1 MMKINFYICVKL
13 KPVKIKCFISLFVL
27 LLLFSAQVKSQS
39 TTAKS
44 INESI
49 IAARSKVL
57 KDTVETKNLL
67 QKAISDAVSIKNDT
81 CLAKAYEVYG
91 IMYAKRG
98 LNRKGLEYFSKEY
111 DASKR
116 SGFKFHIATAL
127 QNMSNVQSELGD
139 NKGSINSSLQA
150 LAIFQKL
157 NNKAKEANALMNLG
171 ITYISLGDYSTAMQ
185 YQLKA
190 LEIREKLN
198 NKYDLAYSQHAL
210 AALYNRMKNNDKA
223 LEYNFKALK
232 SFQELKDESISSS
245 IIFNIATIRIRT
257 KSYDEAKKNIESIIP
272 YFEKLNKAESLR
284 KCYTQLINIADLQGD
299 EAAAEKYLA
308 KAVEY
313 SKLNGSATN
322 DVDVWLNRCR
332 LNIVNKK
339 YDEAENDLY
348 KAQEIAKKSKD
359 HFNII
364 NVKRQFIALY
374 NESGQGKKAERMLND
389 FVKLK
394 DSVLNETNI
403 LKLNEL
409 NTKYETEKKEA
420 AITLLNKENNF
431 KQLQLKNN
439 FLEIAQNKFLID
451 KQNQSILINQL
462 EIRNKN
468 QLVKNQQL
476 DANKKAQNIKS
487 LKKQSQIQNL
497 EIENKK
503 LELKQK
509 NIWLIF
515 GGIMFLT
522 SLISAFFI
530 YRNYQHKQE
539 KRLQKEIFR
548 QQELETKALFE
559 GEQNERIRIA
569 RDLHD
574 SVGQMLSLVKMN
586 LSSQEQNPE
595 TENIQGLVDNTI
607 SEVRNISHNL
617 IPEELNFGIFP
628 ALENLSD
635 KVNASSKTKMEIN
648 IPEEIKEIKFQKQ
661 NELSIYR
668 IVQEVVNNM
677 IKHADASSID
687 LSISKL
693 ENSLIINIKDNGKG
707 LDDDSISKSS
717 GIGWK
722 NINARVHMMD
732 GKIKI
737 ESEKLAGTQIEI
749 TLPQNG

>member
-1 MMKINFYICVKL
+1 MKIKR
-13 KPVKIKCFISLFVL
+13 FISSFTLCFVIL
-27 LLLFSAQVKSQS
+27 MLFSIQVKSQ
-39 TTAKS
+39 TTSISAKN

-49 IAARSKVL
+49 LAAKSKVL
-57 KDTVETKNLL
+57 KDTLETKTIL
-67 QKAISDAVSIKNDT
+67 QKAISDATFIKNDT

-98 LNRKGLEYFSKEY
+98 FHRKGLEYFNKEY
-111 DASKR
+111 EASKR
-116 SGFKFHIATAL
+116 SGFKFHIATSL
-127 QNMSNVQSELGD
+127 QNISNVQSELGD

-185 YQLKA
+185 YELKA

-210 AALYNRMKNNDKA
+210 AALYSRMKNNDKA

-245 IIFNIATIRIRT
+245 IIFNIAMIRIRT

-284 KCYTQLINIADLQGD
+284 KCYVQLINIADLQGD
-299 EAAAEKYLA
+299 EAGSEKYLA

-332 LNIVNKK
+332 LNMVNKK

-374 NESGQGKKAERMLND
+374 NENGQGKKAEKMLND

-439 FLEIAQNKFLID
+439 FLEITQNKFLID
-451 KQNQSILINQL
+451 KQNQSLIINQL
-462 EIRNKN
+462 EIKNKN

-509 NIWLIF
+509 NTWLIF
-515 GGIMFLT
+515 GGILFLT

-530 YRNYQHKQE
+530 YKNYQHKQE
-539 KRLQKEIFR
+539 RKLQKEIFR
-548 QQELETKALFE
+548 QKEVETKALFE

-586 LSSQEQNPE
+586 LSSQEQTSEN
-595 TENIQGLVDNTI
+595 ENIQNLVDNTI

-628 ALENLSD
+628 ALENLAD
-635 KVNASSKTKMEIN
+635 KINSSSTTKMEID
-648 IPEEIKEIKFQKQ
+648 IPEKIKALKFQKQ

-677 IKHADASSID
+677 IKHADASSIN
-687 LSISKL
+687 LSIKKL
-693 ENSLIINIKDNGKG
+693 ENSIIINIKDNGKG
-707 LDDDSISKSS
+707 LDNSSISQSS

>member
-1 MMKINFYICVKL
+1 MKINFYICVKL
-13 KPVKIKCFISLFVL
+13 KPVKIKCFISLFIL

-98 LNRKGLEYFSKEY
+98 LNRKGLEYFNKEY

-116 SGFKFHIATAL
+116 SGFKFHIATSL

-299 EAAAEKYLA
+299 EAGSEKYLA

-332 LNIVNKK
+332 LNMVNKK

-374 NESGQGKKAERMLND
+374 NESGQGKKAEKMLND

-515 GGIMFLT
+515 GGILFLT

-539 KRLQKEIFR
+539 KRLQKEIFL

>member
-1 MMKINFYICVKL
+1 MKINFYICVKL

>member
-1 MMKINFYICVKL
+1 M
-13 KPVKIKCFISLFVL
+13 
-27 LLLFSAQVKSQS
+27 LFSIQVKSQ
-39 TTAKS
+39 TTSISAKN

-49 IAARSKVL
+49 LAAKSKVL
-57 KDTVETKNLL
+57 KDTLETKTIL
-67 QKAISDAVSIKNDT
+67 QKAISDATFIKNDT

-98 LNRKGLEYFSKEY
+98 FHRKGLEYFNKEY
-111 DASKR
+111 EASKR
-116 SGFKFHIATAL
+116 SGFKFHIATSL
-127 QNMSNVQSELGD
+127 QNISNVQSELGD

-185 YQLKA
+185 YELKA

-210 AALYNRMKNNDKA
+210 AALYSRMKNNDKA

-245 IIFNIATIRIRT
+245 IIFNIAMIRIRT

-284 KCYTQLINIADLQGD
+284 KCYVQLINIADLQGD
-299 EAAAEKYLA
+299 EAGSEKYLA

-332 LNIVNKK
+332 LNMVNKK

-374 NESGQGKKAERMLND
+374 NENGQGKKAEKMLND

-439 FLEIAQNKFLID
+439 FLEITQNKFLID
-451 KQNQSILINQL
+451 KQNQSLIINQL
-462 EIRNKN
+462 EIKNKN

-509 NIWLIF
+509 NTWLIF
-515 GGIMFLT
+515 GGILFLT

-530 YRNYQHKQE
+530 YKNYQHKQE
-539 KRLQKEIFR
+539 RKLQKEIFR
-548 QQELETKALFE
+548 QKEVETKALFE

-586 LSSQEQNPE
+586 LSSQEQTSEN
-595 TENIQGLVDNTI
+595 ENIQNLVDNTI

-628 ALENLSD
+628 ALENLAD
-635 KVNASSKTKMEIN
+635 KINSSSTTKMEID
-648 IPEEIKEIKFQKQ
+648 IPEKIKALKFQKQ

-677 IKHADASSID
+677 IKHADASSIN
-687 LSISKL
+687 LSIKKL
-693 ENSLIINIKDNGKG
+693 ENSIIINIKDNGKG
-707 LDDDSISKSS
+707 LDNSSISQSS

>member
-1 MMKINFYICVKL
+1 
-13 KPVKIKCFISLFVL
+13 VKIKRFISSFTLCFVIL
-27 LLLFSAQVKSQS
+27 MLFSIQVKSQ
-39 TTAKS
+39 TTSISAKN

-49 IAARSKVL
+49 LAAKSKVL
-57 KDTVETKNLL
+57 KDTLETKTIL
-67 QKAISDAVSIKNDT
+67 QKAISDATFIKNDT

-98 LNRKGLEYFSKEY
+98 FHRKGLEYFNKEY
-111 DASKR
+111 EASKR
-116 SGFKFHIATAL
+116 SGFKFHIATSL
-127 QNMSNVQSELGD
+127 QNISNVQSELGD

-185 YQLKA
+185 YELKA

-210 AALYNRMKNNDKA
+210 AALYSRMKNNDKA

-245 IIFNIATIRIRT
+245 IIFNIAMIRIRT

-284 KCYTQLINIADLQGD
+284 KCYVQLINIADLQGD
-299 EAAAEKYLA
+299 EAGSEKYLA

-332 LNIVNKK
+332 LNMVNKK

-374 NESGQGKKAERMLND
+374 NENGQGKKAEKMLND

-439 FLEIAQNKFLID
+439 FLEITQNKFLID
-451 KQNQSILINQL
+451 KQNQSLIINQL
-462 EIRNKN
+462 EIKNKN

-509 NIWLIF
+509 NTWLIF
-515 GGIMFLT
+515 GGILFLT

-530 YRNYQHKQE
+530 YKNYQHKQE
-539 KRLQKEIFR
+539 RKLQKEIFR
-548 QQELETKALFE
+548 QKEVETKALFE

-586 LSSQEQNPE
+586 LSSQEQTSEN
-595 TENIQGLVDNTI
+595 ENIQNLVDNTI

-628 ALENLSD
+628 ALENLAD
-635 KVNASSKTKMEIN
+635 KINSSSTTKMEID
-648 IPEEIKEIKFQKQ
+648 IPEKIKALKFQKQ

-677 IKHADASSID
+677 IKHADASSIN
-687 LSISKL
+687 LSIKKL
-693 ENSLIINIKDNGKG
+693 ENSIIINIKDNGKG
-707 LDDDSISKSS
+707 LDNSSISQSS

>member
-1 MMKINFYICVKL
+1 MKLKSMKIKS
-13 KPVKIKCFISLFVL
+13 FIPAFLACIVL
-27 LLLFSAQVKSQS
+27 LFPTQAKSQS
-39 TTAKS
+39 TAKS

-49 IAARSKVL
+49 LAAKSKVL
-57 KDTVETKNLL
+57 KDTLETKTIL
-67 QKAISDAVSIKNDT
+67 QKAISDATSIRNDT

-98 LNRKGLEYFSKEY
+98 LHRKGMEYFNKEY
-111 DASKR
+111 EASKR
-116 SGFKFHIATAL
+116 SGFKFHIATSL
-127 QNMSNVQSELGD
+127 QNISNVQSELGD

-157 NNKAKEANALMNLG
+157 NNKAKEANTLMNLG
-171 ITYISLGDYSTAMQ
+171 ITYISLGDYPTAMQ
-185 YQLKA
+185 YELNA

-198 NKYDLAYSQHAL
+198 NKYDLAYSQYAL
-210 AALYNRMKNNDKA
+210 AALYSRMKNNDKA

-232 SFQELKDESISSS
+232 SFQELKDESISSN
-245 IIFNIATIRIRT
+245 IIFNIAIIRIRT

-284 KCYTQLINIADLQGD
+284 KCYVQLLNIADLQRD
-299 EAAAEKYLA
+299 EAATEKYLA

-332 LNIVNKK
+332 LNMVNKK
-339 YDEAENDLY
+339 YTEAESDLY

-364 NVKRQFIALY
+364 NVKRQFLALY
-374 NESGQGKKAERMLND
+374 NESGQGKKAEKMLND

-409 NTKYETEKKEA
+409 NTKYETEKKEV
-420 AITLLNKENNF
+420 AIALLNKENNF

-439 FLEIAQNKFLID
+439 SLELSQNKFLINQ
-451 KQNQSILINQL
+451 QNQDIIIKQL
-462 EIRNKN
+462 EIENKN

-476 DANKKAQNIKS
+476 DAHKKAQNIKS
-487 LKKQSQIQNL
+487 LKKQTQIQNL

-503 LELKQK
+503 LEIKQK
-509 NIWLIF
+509 NIWLIL
-515 GGIMFLT
+515 GGLLF
-522 SLISAFFI
+522 LISVISAYFI
-530 YRNYQHKQE
+530 YRSYKLKQD
-539 KRLQKEIFR
+539 KKLQNEIFR
-548 QQELETKALFE
+548 QKELETKALFD

-574 SVGQMLSLVKMN
+574 SVGQMLSLIKMN
-586 LSSQEQNPE
+586 LSSQEKTEENDNVQN
-595 TENIQGLVDNTI
+595 LVDKTI
-607 SEVRNISHNL
+607 SEVRTISHNL
-617 IPEELNFGIFP
+617 IPEELNFGIIP

-635 KVNASSKTKMEIN
+635 KINASQKTKMELI
-648 IPEEIKEIKFQKQ
+648 IPEEIRAIKFQKQ
-661 NELSIYR
+661 NEISIYR

-677 IKHADASSID
+677 IKHADASAIN
-687 LSISKL
+687 LSIKKL

-707 LDDDSISKSS
+707 LENDSISNSS

-722 NINARVHMMD
+722 NINARVNMMD
-732 GKIKI
+732 GKMKI

>member
-1 MMKINFYICVKL
+1 MKIKNFKYR
-13 KPVKIKCFISLFVL
+13 FVL
-27 LLLFSAQVKSQS
+27 CGVILLLFSTRVKSQS
-39 TTAKS
+39 ITAKS

-49 IAARSKVL
+49 TAAKSKIL

-81 CLAKAYEVYG
+81 CLAKAYAVFG

-98 LNRKGLEYFSKEY
+98 LNRKGLEYFNKEY
-111 DASKR
+111 EASKR
-116 SGFKFHIATAL
+116 SGFKFHIATSL
-127 QNMSNVQSELGD
+127 QNISNVQSELGD

-157 NNKAKEANALMNLG
+157 NSKAKEANILMNLG
-171 ITYISLGDYSTAMQ
+171 ITYASLGDYSTAMQ
-185 YQLKA
+185 YELKA

-198 NKYDLAYSQHAL
+198 NKYDLAYSQQAL
-210 AALYNRMKNNDKA
+210 AALYSRMKNNDKA
-223 LEYNFKALK
+223 LEYNYKALK

-245 IIFNIATIRIRT
+245 IIFNIAVIRIRT

-284 KCYTQLINIADLQGD
+284 KCYVQLLNIADLQGD
-299 EAAAEKYLA
+299 EAATEKYLA

-332 LNIVNKK
+332 LNMVNKK
-339 YDEAENDLY
+339 YTEAENDLY
-348 KAQEIAKKSKD
+348 KAQEIAKKSED
-359 HFNII
+359 YFNII

-374 NESGQGKKAERMLND
+374 NESGQGKKAEKMLND
-389 FVKLK
+389 FIKLK

-420 AITLLNKENNF
+420 AITILNKENIF
-431 KQLQLKNN
+431 KQLQLKNQN
-439 FLEIAQNKFLID
+439 LTLEQNRFLID
-451 KQNQSILINQL
+451 KQNKDLIINQL
-462 EIRNKN
+462 EIKNKN

-476 DANKKAQNIKS
+476 DANRKAQDIKS

-497 EIENKK
+497 EIQNKE

-509 NIWLIF
+509 NYLLIF
-515 GGIMFLT
+515 GGILFLV
-522 SLISAFFI
+522 SLVAAYFI
-530 YRNYQHKQE
+530 YKNHRNKQ
-539 KRLQKEIFR
+539 QKKFQEEIFR
-548 QQELETKALFE
+548 QQELASKSLFE

-586 LSSQEQNPE
+586 LSSLPKNLENENLQN
-595 TENIQGLVDNTI
+595 LVDKTI
-607 SEVRNISHNL
+607 TEVRNVSHNL
-617 IPEELNFGIFP
+617 IPEELNFGIFS
-628 ALENLSD
+628 ALENLAD
-635 KVNASSKTKMEIN
+635 KVNQSGKPKMEIH
-648 IPEEIKEIKFQKQ
+648 IPDEIRTMKFQKQ

-668 IVQEVVNNM
+668 IVQEVVGNM
-677 IKHADASSID
+677 IKHADASTIN
-687 LSISKL
+687 LSVNKL
-693 ENSLIINIKDNGKG
+693 KNSLIINIRDNGKG
-707 LDDDSISKSS
+707 MNTENIENAK

-722 NINARVHMMD
+722 NINARVRMMD

-737 ESEKLAGTQIEI
+737 QSEKLTGTQIEI
-749 TLPQNG
+749 LLPQNG